1 MPRRIFGLPKKE
13 LNPDLWEL
21 DRLKSNVRNK
31 LLLIAEK
38 FYETL
43 EIDAEIIDI
52 KFGGSSADYTLNN
65 KSDIDL
71 HIILDFEKIQ
81 GDNKTIRAFVNSKK
95 ANFNNDYDIK
105 IYGVEVE
112 LYVEDKNDDNK
123 SDAIYSLIDNVWIK
137 KPKYREI
144 PYINRKK
151 IDLYI
156 SSFVNAID
164 NLSNTEDPLTKYHEA
179 IKLKNRIKQI
189 RQTGLS
195 SSKGN
200 FSEENLVFKTLR
212 ATNKIKKLR
221 EEMVD
226 SMEQILSII
235 EPKENK

>member
-1 MPRRIFGLPKKE
+1 MWFGFVLRVP
-13 LNPDLWEL
+13 L
-21 DRLKSNVRNK
+21 
-31 LLLIAEK
+31 
-38 FYETL
+38 T
-43 EIDAEIIDI
+43 DAPQASRW
-52 KFGGSSADYTLNN
+52 FSSACVGL
-65 KSDIDL
+65 IC
-71 HIILDFEKIQ
+71 
-81 GDNKTIRAFVNSKK
+81 
-95 ANFNNDYDIK
+95 YDWHPWR
-105 IYGVEVE
+105 GG
-112 LYVEDKNDDNK
+112 DKNDDNK

-137 KPKYREI
+137 KPKYREL

-164 NLSNTEDPLTKYHEA
+164 NLSNIEDPLTKYHEA

-189 RQTGLS
+189 RQSGLS